1 MNYLEE
7 MKTFLKDFTID
18 LYNIRATD
26 LKSDDLPMLYHNMGY
41 LLKRIEESTSME
53 TIIGDVKMGKYSE
66 LGFSWERDLA
76 VDEFMELFL
85 DHIRIKQQLQ

>member
-1 MNYLEE
+1 MNYVEE
-7 MKTFLKDFTID
+7 MKTFLREFTID
-18 LYNIRATD
+18 LYNTRARD
-26 LKSDDLPMLYHNMGY
+26 LKPEDLPTLYRNMGY
-41 LLKRIEESTSME
+41 LLQRVEESTTME
-53 TIIGDVKMGKYSE
+53 GIIGDVKMGRYSE

>member
-1 MNYLEE
+1 MNYVEE
-7 MKTFLKDFTID
+7 MKTFLREFTID
-18 LYNIRATD
+18 LYNIRARD
-26 LKSDDLPMLYHNMGY
+26 LKPEDLPTLYRNMGY
-41 LLKRIEESTSME
+41 LLQRVEESTTME
-53 TIIGDVKMGKYSE
+53 GIIGDVKMGRYSE

>member
-1 MNYLEE
+1 MNYVDE
-7 MKTFLKDFTID
+7 MKTFLREFTID
-18 LYNIRATD
+18 LYNIRARD
-26 LKSDDLPMLYHNMGY
+26 LKPEDLPTLYRNMGY
-41 LLKRIEESTSME
+41 LLQRVEESTTME
-53 TIIGDVKMGKYSE
+53 GIIGDVKMGRYSE

>member
-1 MNYLEE
+1 MNYVEE
-7 MKTFLKDFTID
+7 MKTFLREFTID
-18 LYNIRATD
+18 LYNIRARD
-26 LKSDDLPMLYHNMGY
+26 LKPEDLPTLYRNMGY
-41 LLKRIEESTSME
+41 LLQRVEESTTME
-53 TIIGDVKMGKYSE
+53 GIIGDIKMGRYSE

>member
-7 MKTFLKDFTID
+7 MKTFLREFTID
-18 LYNIRATD
+18 LYNIRARD
-26 LKSDDLPMLYHNMGY
+26 LKPEDLPTLYRNMGY
-41 LLKRIEESTSME
+41 LLQRVEESTTME
-53 TIIGDVKMGKYSE
+53 GIIGDVKMGRYSE